1 MAEEISRETQSSIA
15 ASSMFPGF
23 RFSPTDVELISY
35 YLKKKMEGLD
45 KCMEVIA
52 QIEFCKY
59 EPWDLLGTKRTLM
72 FHIGRASK
80 GEKTEWIMHEYCMEE
95 GSQLMSFLLH
105 SALVNSHDS
114 LVICHLRKNTG
125 FHLNVASN
133 QNSARMHSSSYAVLE
148 EGNQNSARMHNSS
161 YAVLEEEQIESA
173 SESEERLA
181 DDANLTGSSSH
192 NKISVTKKITLPRY

>member
-59 EPWDLLGTKRTLM
+59 EPWDLLGT
-72 FHIGRASK
+72 S
-80 GEKTEWIMHEYCMEE
+80 E
-95 GSQLMSFLLH
+95 GDKAIESHLKKCS
-105 SALVNSHDS
+105 SSHDS
-114 LVICHLRKNTG
+114 YSL
-125 FHLNVASN
+125 
-133 QNSARMHSSSYAVLE
+133 
-148 EGNQNSARMHNSS
+148 
-161 YAVLEEEQIESA
+161 EQIESA

-181 DDANLTGSSSH
+181 YGANLTGSSAH